1 MTRIWEK
8 FNEKI
13 YPNGHEKTNK
23 KIVYLSTLGG
33 GGGAPTKLEKSNF
46 FFLLNPSLRQPLLY
60 IPPNICKFSN
70 QTISYGCL

>member
-46 FFLLNPSLRQPLLY
+46 FFSSEPFP
-60 IPPNICKFSN
+60 
-70 QTISYGCL
+70 